1 MGPGTEYGLVSSKK
15 NIKKNDTVYVC
26 DGIINKSGNLWYYVK
41 IKNILKYTYAFVSA
55 KYIKAK

>member
-1 MGPGTEYGLVSSKK
+1 MVSSKK

-26 DGIINKSGNLWYYVK
+26 DGIINKSGSLWYYVK
-41 IKNILKYTYAFVSA
+41 IRNIFKYTYAFVSA